1 MKKPVLCCATH
12 VWAGDVDK
20 ATEHYAT
27 YQETSAARLDKIA
40 ERLEA
45 RNGIGDL
52 QEAKEL
58 RDNAAANREDA
69 VRARSAAGR
78 EHLRR
83 TGLWLTPSC
92 VRRTGDGA

>member
-20 ATEHYAT
+20 ATEHYAA

-40 ERLEA
+40 DRLEA
-45 RNGIGDL
+45 RNAIGDL

-58 RDNAAANREDA
+58 RENAAANREDA
-69 VRARSAAGR
+69 TRARSAAGR

-83 TGLWLTPSC
+83 TGLWLTSSC
-92 VRRTGDGA
+92 VGRAGA

>member
-27 YQETSAARLDKIA
+27 YQETSAAQLDEIA
-40 ERLEA
+40 DRLEA
-45 RNGIGDL
+45 RNAVGDS

-58 RDNAAANREDA
+58 RENAAYNREA
-69 VRARSAAGR
+69 AARARSAAGR

-83 TGLWLTPSC
+83 TGLWLTSSC
-92 VRRTGDGA
+92 VQRTRTGA

>member
-20 ATEHYAT
+20 ATEHYAA
-27 YQETSAARLDKIA
+27 YQEANAARLDQIA
-40 ERLEA
+40 ERLETRDA
-45 RNGIGDL
+45 IGDS

-58 RDNAAANREDA
+58 RENAAANREDA
-69 VRARSAAGR
+69 ARARSAEGR

-92 VRRTGDGA
+92 LHRTLAGA